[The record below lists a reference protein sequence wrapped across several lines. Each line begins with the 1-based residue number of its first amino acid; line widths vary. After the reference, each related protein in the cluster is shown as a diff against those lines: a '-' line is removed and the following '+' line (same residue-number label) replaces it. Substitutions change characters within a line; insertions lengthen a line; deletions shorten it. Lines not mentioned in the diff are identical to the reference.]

1 MRRPAIP
8 GALNGID
15 HSPLTRSLR
24 ARVRFLPCWLTVPDV
39 GPFSSRRHIIY
50 PSRNFCRPRRHA
62 RTLRGKWTPGL
73 SVRSAPAIFA
83 ECRLRRRLDIDAR
96 PRLAGS
102 VIENFDNPGYSL
114 SHQGPRKI
122 RFRIR
127 AVGNDDLS
135 PQSHVIQ
142 IPVISLASL
151 PGRWLCN
158 ETALHRCSR
167 VHHAALQSERPQNE
181 LRTFNAPQSFQ
192 GQRRIARKLLIR
204 YGKSWSG

>member
-1 MRRPAIP
+1 MGTTTGIMGFLSMPLPTGTGCRRQVIRRHTLGTRVRTGYRLRSRTDFVLGRRRIAPSFCRRPREPRIASARHP
-8 GALNGID
+8 GRIEW
-15 HSPLTRSLR
+15 HRPFPTSRS
-24 ARVRFLPCWLTVPDV
+24 
-39 GPFSSRRHIIY
+39 
-50 PSRNFCRPRRHA
+50 
-62 RTLRGKWTPGL
+62 
-73 SVRSAPAIFA
+73 
-83 ECRLRRRLDIDAR
+83 
-96 PRLAGS
+96 
-102 VIENFDNPGYSL
+102 
-114 SHQGPRKI
+114 
-122 RFRIR
+122 
-127 AVGNDDLS
+127 LS

-181 LRTFNAPQSFQ
+181 FRTFNAPQNFQ